1 MSDKKDSTINK
12 EPVRKPTSGQVNES
26 DKRGYAYDGDG
37 GGISSGS
44 IATNARPTE
53 KDKK

>member
-1 MSDKKDSTINK
+1 MSDKKDKTTVK
-12 EPVRKPTSGQVNES
+12 EPVQKPTTGQVNES
-26 DKRGYAYDGDG
+26 NKRGYAYDSDG

-44 IATNARPTE
+44 IATNSRPSE